1 MLTVHIFIKKTPL
14 LLEAIKTSEIN
25 KICSSIL
32 SDSKIVENGNLISF
46 DPTENTLQTRYQLLG
61 QKRC

>member
-1 MLTVHIFIKKTPL
+1 MLTVHIFIKKNPL
-14 LLEAIKTSEIN
+14 LLETIKTSEIN